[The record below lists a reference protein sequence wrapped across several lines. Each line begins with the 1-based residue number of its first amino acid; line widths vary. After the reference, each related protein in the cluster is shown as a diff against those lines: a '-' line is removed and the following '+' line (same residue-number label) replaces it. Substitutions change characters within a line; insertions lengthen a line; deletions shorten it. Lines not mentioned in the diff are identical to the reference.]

1 MSHWMVTPY
10 HVGRRHIQTLKKLSK
25 LWIYERMK
33 TNNVVMAAVTA
44 RGVKI
49 KYHIPKFEIN
59 KANVSA

>member
-1 MSHWMVTPY
+1 
-10 HVGRRHIQTLKKLSK
+10 
-25 LWIYERMK
+25 MK